1 MDQAIDFHSQPR
13 VAAGRAR
20 GGRET
25 QQDALACLHDAA
37 TDVHLLVLADGMGG
51 DGAGELAAEGVVHV
65 THQLWAQ
72 GLWREQPGALFLETL
87 CHEAHAELVRR
98 REGLTGGEPHS
109 TVVALL
115 IRGNQA
121 YWAHVGDSRLYRFQG
136 RHCLNRTEDHSL
148 AQLKLQRGEIAPEQ
162 LASDP
167 DQHKLLRGLGGPQPP
182 EVEHGGAI
190 LRVGQTFVLCSDGVW
205 EQLSTPELRRLS
217 RRRDQASALRE
228 ALQLATTRG
237 GEQGDNAALI
247 LLRIAGKGW
256 MRRYGERLWSMVHP
270 TGATA
275 HGSGAQAAQGD
286 GKA

>member
-1 MDQAIDFHSQPR
+1 
-13 VAAGRAR
+13 
-20 GGRET
+20 
-25 QQDALACLHDAA
+25 
-37 TDVHLLVLADGMGG
+37 
-51 DGAGELAAEGVVHV
+51 
-65 THQLWAQ
+65 
-72 GLWREQPGALFLETL
+72 
-87 CHEAHAELVRR
+87 
-98 REGLTGGEPHS
+98 
-109 TVVALL
+109 
-115 IRGNQA
+115 
-121 YWAHVGDSRLYRFQG
+121 WAHVGDSRLYRFQG

-256 MRRYGERLWSMVHP
+256 MRRYGARFRR
-270 TGATA
+270 TGRARRRQGMNIA
-275 HGSGAQAAQGD
+275 AALHRGRRIAGPVLRFAAVLAVLAASGCTQVNTLKG
-286 GKA
+286 